1 MTHLR
6 ASMGSVALKL
16 PDDPDLMQAA
26 GGVALAHSQLELMLR
41 MTIKTLAGLTVRE
54 ALDATE
60 SSKNW
65 ELRKSITSIFRKKTK
80 DPTLRLKLQALLK
93 NCQRLSEKRNSL
105 LHNAWAITGDGSLV
119 TKGPD
124 HAWGPA
130 VTVDELVKLASDIAD
145 MVAKLNDERLK
156 GFIQQI
162 CKASKD
168 DAVATDS

>member
-1 MTHLR
+1 
-6 ASMGSVALKL
+6 MGSVALKL

-60 SSKNW
+60 TSKNW
-65 ELRKSITSIFRKKTK
+65 ELRKSITSLFNSKTK
-80 DPTLRLKLQALLK
+80 DPALRLKLQAILGK
-93 NCQRLSEKRNSL
+93 CQRLSEQRNRL
-105 LHNAWAITGDGSLV
+105 LHNAWAITNDGSLV

-130 VTVDELVKLASDIAD
+130 VTADELAKLASEIVD
-145 MVAKLNDERLK
+145 MVADLNHERLK

-168 DAVATDS
+168 DAATADS